1 MIPIITVQGV
11 MMGRLLGGSI
21 VTETVFA
28 YPGMGK
34 LLIDGIVGR
43 DYPIVQG
50 AILFYA
56 LSFSMI
62 NLVVDLTYVFFDPRI
77 VYD

>member
-1 MIPIITVQGV
+1 M
-11 MMGRLLGGSI
+11 
-21 VTETVFA
+21 TETVFA

-50 AILFYA
+50 AILLYA

-62 NLVVDLTYVFFDPRI
+62 NLIVDLTYVFFDPRI